1 LHSYDLDSIVGDGCG
16 WNSASSELASSGCF
30 RCGKDCKVYQVFHV
44 LVGSGRSSDYRGG
57 SSHRCNA
64 IHSYGVSISLL
75 GIDIGI
81 IAKSI

>member
-1 LHSYDLDSIVGDGCG
+1 LHSYDLDSIISDDDG
-16 WNSASSELASSGCF
+16 WNSASSWLASSGCF
-30 RCGKDCKVYQVFHV
+30 RYGKDCKVHQVFHV

-64 IHSYGVSISLL
+64 IRYYGISIPLL